1 MTDAAEP
8 TAAIGRTIADSTPH
22 WPTET
27 PPSGPNVLVVL
38 FDDVGFVAGDFDDVM
53 TTSADGAVL
62 VIEPD
67 LVFGALEVDEYFSVT
82 VRGKPQSFE

>member
-1 MTDAAEP
+1 MCFNCDDD
-8 TAAIGRTIADSTPH
+8 GGGGGS
-22 WPTET
+22 
-27 PPSGPNVLVVL
+27 VVTYDWSIVPL
-38 FDDVGFVAGDFDDVM
+38 HNNGMLQAGDFDDVM

-82 VRGKPQSFE
+82 VRGKPQRFE